1 MGQDGEQKKMRSLK
15 RELMTWAF
23 RRGIRVSLEKMERR
37 PRHRIKRQMN
47 GGDEAEEREGV
58 INRDRKKRAACPAK
72 EM

>member
-1 MGQDGEQKKMRSLK
+1 M
-15 RELMTWAF
+15 AF

-37 PRHRIKRQMN
+37 LRHCIKRQMN